1 MSGGA
6 VGTGRLGTAVF
17 AFYALFVFSST
28 FSRALSQMALGV
40 ALALFL
46 VAVIK
51 YRYNPFPRQVRLFYI
66 LFGVYLGW
74 MTLSALLSRA
84 PAASLYFTR
93 REWLI
98 AAVPVGMFVMQQEAN
113 RRRLVWSLAG
123 GVALLSLYAMLEYV
137 TGWDWLNVANGLF
150 TAERVTTVAGT
161 FIRPNTFAGFF
172 SVAAIFTTA
181 YAVYPRGKLSREQV
195 VLAAIG
201 LLGMV
206 AVLVSFRRG
215 PVISLIICLSFLAL
229 VKKQG
234 VRWLM
239 FGLAALLVLATFTVP
254 SLRDRFALPIPT
266 EESADYRGSRLFIW
280 EQSLKMI
287 AENPVLGVGNGN
299 FGDAYGEIVRRDY
312 GSDFPWWWVHGQAHN
327 DFINMAAIG
336 GIPCALL
343 FAAIW
348 VFVLRR
354 LFQGVA
360 KTAGGE
366 EGNRALFAAFFGSIL
381 FLMTAMTVSSFA
393 DMETHALIMFIWA
406 FGLAPGYNQQTGERA
421 CRPT

>member
-6 VGTGRLGTAVF
+6 VGTGRLGTAIF

-46 VAVIK
+46 VVII
-51 YRYNPFPRQVRLFYI
+51 RTGYNPFTRTVRPFYVF
-66 LFGVYLGW
+66 FGLYLGW
-74 MTLSALLSRA
+74 LLLSAILSRA
-84 PAASLYFTR
+84 PAASLYYTR

-98 AAVPVGMFVMQQEAN
+98 AAVPIGVYVMQSEVN
-113 RRRLVWSLAG
+113 RRRLVWSLAV
-123 GVALLSLYAMLEYV
+123 GVALLSLYAVLEYV

-172 SVAAIFTTA
+172 SVAAIFITA
-181 YAVYPRGKLSREQV
+181 YAVYPQGKLSREQI

-215 PVISLIICLSFLAL
+215 PIVSLIICLAFLAL
-229 VKKQG
+229 RKKQRI
-234 VRWLM
+234 RWLM
-239 FGLAALLVLATFTVP
+239 FGLAAFLVLVAFTVP

-266 EESADYRGSRLFIW
+266 EESADYRGSRPFIW

-287 AENPVLGVGNGN
+287 VENPVLGVGNGN

-327 DFINMAAIG
+327 DVINLAAVG
-336 GIPCALL
+336 GVPCAVL
-343 FAAIW
+343 FGAIW
-348 VFVLRR
+348 VFLLRQFFR
-354 LFQGVA
+354 GVSRVA
-360 KTAGGE
+360 EGE
-366 EGNRALFAAFFGSIL
+366 EGNRALFGAFFGSIL

-393 DMETHALIMFIWA
+393 DLETHALIMFIWA
-406 FGLAPGYNQQTGERA
+406 FGLAPGYNQQTGERI
-421 CRPT
+421 CRTT